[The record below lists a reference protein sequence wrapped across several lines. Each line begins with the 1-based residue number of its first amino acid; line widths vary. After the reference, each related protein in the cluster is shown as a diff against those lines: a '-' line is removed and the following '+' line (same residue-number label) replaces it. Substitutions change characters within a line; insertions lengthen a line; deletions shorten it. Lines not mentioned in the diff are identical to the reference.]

1 MRLYS
6 GIFKHCVKDLVR
18 DLVANGQLHFIGGG
32 WSMNDEAATHYQAII
47 DQMSLGLIKLNA
59 TFPNGCAIPKVA
71 WQIDPFGHSKE
82 QASIFAQ
89 MGFDGLFFG
98 RLDWR
103 DKDTRLANMTMET
116 LWNAGKVNNSKI
128 SGLRISIYFSPFH
141 GQNKDTFVQSYNCMF
156 HMGV

>member
-1 MRLYS
+1 
-6 GIFKHCVKDLVR
+6 
-18 DLVANGQLHFIGGG
+18 
-32 WSMNDEAATHYQAII
+32 MNDEAAAHYQAII

-116 LWNAGKVNNSKI
+116 LWNAGKMNNSKI
-128 SGLRISIYFSPFH
+128 SGFRISIYFSPFH
-141 GQNKDTFVQSYNCMF
+141 GQNKDTCAFVQI
-156 HMGV
+156 